1 MPIIIS
7 HFAFL
12 STLPSLAPPVRSQ
25 YNPFTMELPPQL
37 ARHTGLIKILLV
49 VIAFSI
55 IGGWLLLTPPGLL
68 GKADAVAYAICHRI
82 PSRSFFIGDR
92 PIPLCARC
100 SGMYLGAL
108 LGLLYQVR
116 LGKRGRMPALKMY
129 AVFGLFLLAFAIDGV
144 NSYMRF
150 FPQAPSLYE
159 PQNLLRLVTGT
170 GLGLGIAAVLL
181 PTFNQS
187 VWAVLIPQPALSSWR
202 QLAELLVLSTVLI
215 LLILSE
221 NPLALYPLAIL
232 GSMTVLLV
240 LTLVYTVV
248 WTMLLKQENRFR
260 TLREMWPLL
269 LAGFTTALLQI
280 AVMDGGRFLITGTWG
295 GFTF

>member
-1 MPIIIS
+1 
-7 HFAFL
+7 
-12 STLPSLAPPVRSQ
+12 
-25 YNPFTMELPPQL
+25 MELPPRL
-37 ARHTGLIKILLV
+37 ARHAGLLKGLL
-49 VIAFSI
+49 IAVTVLLL
-55 IGGWLLLTPPGLL
+55 GGWLLLTPSGLL
-68 GKADAVAYAICHRI
+68 GKADAVAYAVCHRI
-82 PSRSFFIGDR
+82 PARSFFIGDR

-116 LGKRGRMPALKMY
+116 LGKRGRMPSLKMY
-129 AVFGLFLLAFAIDGV
+129 AAFGLFLLAFTVDGV
-144 NSYMRF
+144 NSYLNF

-159 PQNLLRLVTGT
+159 PQNLLRLLTGT
-170 GLGLGIAAVLL
+170 GIGLGIAAVLL

-187 VWAVLIPQPALSSWR
+187 VWADWVPKPALSSWR
-202 QLAELLVLSTVLI
+202 QLAELLLLSAVLV

-232 GSMTVLLV
+232 GSLTVLLV

-248 WTMLLKQENRFR
+248 WTMLLKQDNRFR
-260 TLREMWPLL
+260 TFREMWPLL

-280 AVMDGGRFLITGTWG
+280 ALMDGGRFLLTGTWE
-295 GFTF
+295 GFSF

>member
-1 MPIIIS
+1 
-7 HFAFL
+7 
-12 STLPSLAPPVRSQ
+12 
-25 YNPFTMELPPQL
+25 MELPPRL
-37 ARHTGLIKILLV
+37 APYTHLIKILLIV
-49 VIAFSI
+49 VFALVF
-55 IGGWLLLTPPGLL
+55 GAWLLLTPSGLL
-68 GKADAVAYAICHRI
+68 GKADAVAYAVCHRI

-116 LGKRGRMPALKMY
+116 LGKRGGMPGLKVFAL
-129 AVFGLFLLAFAIDGV
+129 FTLFLLGFTIDGV
-144 NSYMRF
+144 NSYLRF
-150 FPQAPSLYE
+150 FPQTPALYE
-159 PQNLLRLVTGT
+159 PQNLLRLITGT
-170 GLGLGIAAVLL
+170 GIGLGIAGVLL

-187 VWAVLIPQPALSSWR
+187 VWADYVPIPALSSWR
-202 QLAELLVLSTVLI
+202 QIAELLLLSVVLV

-232 GSMTVLLV
+232 SALTVLLV

-248 WTMLLKQENRFR
+248 WTMVLKQDNRFR
-260 TLREMWPLL
+260 SLREMWPLI

-280 AVMDGGRFLITGTWG
+280 GVMDAGRFFLTGTWE
-295 GFTF
+295 GFAL